1 MVAAKD
7 SPNTKAKGGRTLAV
21 KEIKRP
27 WYIKKTQ
34 NRLQRV
40 SRKSQATVARDQ

>member
-1 MVAAKD
+1 MLVQGQGGEMVAAKD

-27 WYIKKTQ
+27 
-34 NRLQRV
+34 
-40 SRKSQATVARDQ
+40 